1 MALAREAV
9 REVDG
14 DTWLISDRL
23 FIRRQSKPHETQL
36 SWSDGQG
43 SFYVLSDANTATD
56 PLPPAVPLPATSPI
70 QKVHS
75 AADRTATWRF
85 GEAFLKVKDMDAQE
99 ARCTREHVTI
109 AALHARGGWKS
120 FHLPRVLYHALWGNR
135 FVLLITAVRGRT
147 LGSIWP
153 TMDDEMKDR
162 CVNQVVEAC
171 KELAQ
176 WTGDYI
182 GGVDRRILAE
192 GYLAG
197 RNNDYTNDDL
207 VATSKELGMD
217 CAVPFHF
224 YHCDLGP
231 GNVIV
236 HVNDDRSISIG
247 IIDWEIAGFV
257 PWEWIRTKVR
267 LSAGLDLPWEGDSR
281 LEYRRRVKMKLGELG
296 FPDVVDAW
304 WARWGD
310 R

>member
-14 DTWLISDRL
+14 DTWLISDRVL
-23 FIRRQSKPHETQL
+23 IRRQPRLHDTQP

-43 SFYVLSDANTATD
+43 LFYGLSDAITTTD
-56 PLPPAVPLPATSPI
+56 PPPTVPLPATSPI

-75 AADRTATWRF
+75 AADRTATWQF
-85 GEAFLKVKDMDAQE
+85 GEAFLKVKDMDEQE
-99 ARCTREHVTI
+99 TRCTREHVTL
-109 AALHARGGWKS
+109 AALHARGAWAS
-120 FHLPRVLYHALWGNR
+120 FDLPRVLYWALWGKR
-135 FVLLITAVRGRT
+135 YVLLTTAVRGQT
-147 LGSIWP
+147 LGTAWP
-153 TMDDEMKDR
+153 TMGEEMKEH
-162 CVNQVVEAC
+162 CVNQVIEAC

-176 WTGDYI
+176 WTGDHV
-182 GGVDRRILAE
+182 GGVDGRILAD

-197 RNNDYTNDDL
+197 RDKDYTNDDL
-207 VATSKELGMD
+207 AATSKELGMNCD
-217 CAVPFHF
+217 VPFRF
-224 YHCDLGP
+224 YHCDMGP

-236 HVNDDRSISIG
+236 DVKNDGCSISIG

-267 LSAGLDLPWEGDSR
+267 LSAGLDLPWGDDSR
-281 LEYRRRVKMKLGELG
+281 LEYRRRVKVKMGELG

-304 WARWGD
+304 WAKWGD